1 MLSIWGLMKE
11 ETRPQLG
18 SIILQ
23 WTLLGGSW
31 SGLHKRDLTETAAG
45 PRAGNRARE
54 KGIREGTCV
63 SRWPHSA
70 VKLGVAGSENPK
82 GSRGLGVFFLAQ
94 GLKYLRLADRCSF
107 AKQEALNG

>member
-1 MLSIWGLMKE
+1 MLSIWGLMEE

-31 SGLHKRDLTETAAG
+31 SGLHKRDFTETAAV

-54 KGIREGTCV
+54 RGIREGTCV
-63 SRWPHSA
+63 SR
-70 VKLGVAGSENPK
+70 
-82 GSRGLGVFFLAQ
+82 
-94 GLKYLRLADRCSF
+94 
-107 AKQEALNG
+107 